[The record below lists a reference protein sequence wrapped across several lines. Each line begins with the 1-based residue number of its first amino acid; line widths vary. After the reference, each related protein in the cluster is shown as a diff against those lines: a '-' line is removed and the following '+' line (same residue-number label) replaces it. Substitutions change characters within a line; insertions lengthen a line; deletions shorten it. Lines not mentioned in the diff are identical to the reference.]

1 MSDVKW
7 IKIRTNIFEDEKI
20 MLIEGL
26 PKADSI
32 LIIWF
37 KLLCLAGKT
46 NNDGIF
52 MLNEKI
58 PYTSEMLSKIFRR
71 KKSLVDEA
79 IKTFQKFGMIEIVD
93 GVTTI
98 PKWNEHQSLQGFD
111 KKKEYMR
118 EYMKEYRSK
127 QNVKLTKANSKANVS
142 SIEREEEKEVKNIS
156 PYNPPK
162 GKPTYYPNDEKLDQA
177 FSDYVAM
184 RKFIKKPMSNRAVE
198 LAIEKLN
205 KLSGGDNDLAI
216 EILNQSTSNSWQG
229 LFPLKNYEQ
238 KTATTDW
245 SRV

>member
-20 MLIEGL
+20 LLIEGL

-58 PYTSEMLSKIFRR
+58 PYTNEMLSKIFRR

-79 IKTFQKFGMIEIVD
+79 LKTFQKFGMIEIVD

-142 SIEREEEKEVKNIS
+142 SIEEEKEEDKNK
-156 PYNPPK
+156 NK
-162 GKPTYYPNDEKLDQA
+162 NKYYPNDEKLDQA

-184 RKFIKKPMSNRAVE
+184 RKFIKKPMSDR
-198 LAIEKLN
+198 AIELSMTRLN
-205 KLSGGDNDLAI
+205 KLSGGDNDQAI
-216 EILNQSTSNSWQG
+216 EILKDRDRKS
-229 LFPLKNYEQ
+229 
-238 KTATTDW
+238 
-245 SRV
+245 VV